1 MLKKFAISTLTA
13 AVLACSMSAYAETT
27 KPAIINKKNVVT
39 VENQKAPDKGI
50 VNLTLIQVKLKLNN
64 QNKSSDMF
72 GIIDKIQGDLDLNSS
87 KKSVYDIL
95 NNYGSFARYRVST
108 MNTTIGAITSSTTS
122 DIISYVDSVDTDQS
136 NNLLKSN
143 NKILELKNSLIL
155 SPSLTEDNSLIVN
168 YSLREDTLMSIKKV
182 EKIKDVWIEA
192 PDVSIKESR
201 ASIKLYKDDVR
212 IVSSSNLNTR
222 MDNPIF
228 DENKKENDTIDLI
241 LMKVNY

>member
-13 AVLACSMSAYAETT
+13 AVLACSMSVYAEITSPPPIKQT
-27 KPAIINKKNVVT
+27 NTENVVI
-39 VENQKAPDKGI
+39 ENAPDKRI
-50 VNLTLIQVKLKLNN
+50 VNLTLIQVRLKLND

-136 NNLLKSN
+136 NKLLKSN

-155 SPSLTEDNSLIVN
+155 SPSLTGDNNLIVN
-168 YSLREDTLMSIKKV
+168 YSLREDNLISIKKV

-201 ASIKLYKDDVR
+201 ASVKLYKDDVR

-228 DENKKENDTIDLI
+228 DKNKKESDTIDLI
-241 LMKVNY
+241 LMKANY